1 VHTYGAADFHTK
13 NAIALQRL
21 KTEFKSTVEIVQF
34 PVPILRELRKI
45 AAEVVKEESEKT
57 PMARKVHA
65 SFTKF
70 QVLVGPWD
78 HVAEGAYHQLVAG

>member
-1 VHTYGAADFHTK
+1 
-13 NAIALQRL
+13 L
-21 KTEFKSTVEIVQF
+21 
-34 PVPILRELRKI
+34 
-45 AAEVVKEESEKT
+45 KEESDKT

-70 QVLVGPWD
+70 QALVTPWD